1 MVSPAVGIGIWEE
14 LEELL
19 ERGIRIAGRT
29 VGVILIWADFLIG
42 GAVPP
47 MEGPEA
53 EVEVETEA
61 EAEADAE
68 VEETEEEVV
77 ADVVEVFFGIR

>member
-14 LEELL
+14 LEKLL
-19 ERGIRIAGRT
+19 EKGIRIGGRIAD
-29 VGVILIWADFLIG
+29 VILIWPVFLKE

-47 MEGPEA
+47 RDGS

-61 EAEADAE
+61 EADAEAEEAD
-68 VEETEEEVV
+68 EEVV
-77 ADVVEVFFGIR
+77 ADVVEFCFGIR

>member
-19 ERGIRIAGRT
+19 ERGIRIVGRLA
-29 VGVILIWADFLIG
+29 GVILIWADFLIEG
-42 GAVPP
+42 IAPP
-47 MEGPEA
+47 REGSEA
-53 EVEVETEA
+53 EVEAET

-68 VEETEEEVV
+68 TEEEGI
-77 ADVVEVFFGIR
+77 ADVVDVFFGIR